1 MNKLKEYFNNLL
13 MSDLFYFTILGL
25 IIVYLI
31 GVDISN
37 KRKMDE
43 KYHQNVK
50 ALQDSIVI
58 LKKNIYTKTSFVT
71 ELQELK
77 ELNKHLYDSI
87 IKIQKQLKG
96 NIINYIS
103 YKQEINYDSIKLIL
117 KQNNIN
123 KLNDSI
129 YVFNSKFDTVAG
141 DLSNGFKLSGKTFNK
156 FNIKNNSFYGNIQI
170 DTLSIFSSFK
180 VGTYYDKATKLQKV
194 FIQPTNPN
202 IKITGIEGVN
212 LKPTYN
218 KKFSIGIGI
227 GTGFGYTNKIVYTP
241 FVGIYVGYNLINF

>member
-13 MSDLFYFTILGL
+13 MSDLFYFTFLGL
-25 IIVYLI
+25 IVVYLI
-31 GVDISN
+31 GVNISN

-43 KYHQNVK
+43 KYHQNIK

-58 LKKNIYTKTSFVT
+58 LKKNIYTKTSFVA

-170 DTLSIFSSFK
+170 DTLSIFS
-180 VGTYYDKATKLQKV
+180 
-194 FIQPTNPN
+194 
-202 IKITGIEGVN
+202 
-212 LKPTYN
+212 
-218 KKFSIGIGI
+218 
-227 GTGFGYTNKIVYTP
+227 
-241 FVGIYVGYNLINF
+241 